1 MTGIIVRNLSEQ
13 LVDLV
18 RDRILAGQ
26 VDVDRAI
33 RQDALAAELGVSK
46 IPLREALTRLEQEG
60 LVRSRANRGYF
71 VRELSI
77 AEAEEVYALRLK
89 LEPQVA
95 ALAAERATDEERT
108 VAMQTLA
115 QLDEVTNAH
124 GVGVGAFNRAFH
136 LALLRPSR
144 QPITTTM
151 LERLHVLGERYVRK
165 HLEPRGRDQRANDEH
180 AQLLDSWLA
189 RDLSLVTERMYA
201 HIEQTVLD
209 LRREFVTLEDARAL
223 S

>member
-95 ALAAERATDEERT
+95 ALAAEHATDDERA

-189 RDLSLVTERMYA
+189 RDLPMVTERMYA

-209 LRREFVTLEDARAL
+209 LRREFVTIAG
-223 S
+223 

>member
-18 RDRILAGQ
+18 RERILAGQ
-26 VDVDRAI
+26 VEGDRAI

-71 VRELSI
+71 VRELTI

-89 LEPQVA
+89 LEPEIA
-95 ALAAERATDEERT
+95 AQAAGRASEEERA
-108 VAMQTLA
+108 VAVRTLA
-115 QLDEVTNAH
+115 QLDEVTHAH
-124 GVGVGAFNRAFH
+124 GDGVGAFNRAFH
-136 LALLRPSR
+136 LALLRPSH

-165 HLEPRGRDQRANDEH
+165 HLEPLGRDQRANDEH
-180 AQLLDSWLA
+180 AELLDRWLA
-189 RDLSLVTERMYA
+189 RDTAGVRERMHA

-209 LRREFVTLEDARAL
+209 LRREFEMLDRAAG
-223 S
+223 

>member
-1 MTGIIVRNLSEQ
+1 MTIVVRTLSDQVFEIVRE
-13 LVDLV
+13 
-18 RDRILAGQ
+18 RIVAGTIRP
-26 VDVDRAI
+26 DAPI

-71 VRELSI
+71 VRELTI

-89 LEPQVA
+89 LEPE
-95 ALAAERATDEERT
+95 LAAQAAANASEQERA
-108 VAMQTLA
+108 VAVQTLA
-115 QLDEVTNAH
+115 QLDEATNAH
-124 GVGVGAFNRAFH
+124 GDGVGAFNRAFH

-165 HLEPRGRDQRANDEH
+165 HLEPLGRDQRANDEH
-180 AQLLDSWLA
+180 AHLLESWLL
-189 RDLSLVTERMYA
+189 RDTHAVRERMHA

-209 LRREFVTLEDARAL
+209 LRREFRGGGNLDGA
-223 S
+223 

>member
-209 LRREFVTLEDARAL
+209 LRREFVSLEDARTL

>member
-1 MTGIIVRNLSEQ
+1 MTGLIVRNLSEQ

-95 ALAAERATDEERT
+95 ALAAERATDEERA

-124 GVGVGAFNRAFH
+124 GDGVGAFNRAFH

-189 RDLSLVTERMYA
+189 RDLPTVTERMYA

-209 LRREFVTLEDARAL
+209 LRREFVTLGN
-223 S
+223 